1 MHGTSFNLHMMKRSA
16 PGHDVGS
23 GTLLYALECKGSS
36 KCTCMPKWRTP
47 RSMQRHMS
55 RPIQRRRA
63 VHAKAKAATQGS
75 AWQGKDGDVWQC
87 MPRQRQRRRVVHGK
101 AKTAAQGSA
110 CQAQCSGACQ
120 GKDSDA
126 GQCMPR
132 QRPRQRR
139 RAFMSMPRQKH
150 MRVAGTAPKQ
160 KRHSRCGFGSGIK
173 CIRQNRRAAHL
184 LRKLAEP

>member
-1 MHGTSFNLHMMKRSA
+1 MHVHAKVAHAKVNAAAHVKANTA
-16 PGHDVGS
+16 
-23 GTLLYALECKGSS
+23 TQGSS
-36 KCTCMPKWRTP
+36 CQGKDGGAWQRMPR
-47 RSMQRHMS
+47 
-55 RPIQRRRA
+55 QRRRRVA
-63 VHAKAKAATQGS
+63 AHGKAKMATYGS

-87 MPRQRQRRRVVHGK
+87 MPRQRQRRRAVHGK

-150 MRVAGTAPKQ
+150 MRVAGAAPKQ